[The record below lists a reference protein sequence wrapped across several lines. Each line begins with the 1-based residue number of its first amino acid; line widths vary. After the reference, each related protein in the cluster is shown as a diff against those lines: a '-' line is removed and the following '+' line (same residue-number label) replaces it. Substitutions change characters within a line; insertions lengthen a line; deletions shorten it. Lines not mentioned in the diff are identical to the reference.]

1 MSRDQRVEDNWA
13 LIYAQELALELKS
26 PLIVIF
32 CLVDN
37 FLGATIRHYGFMLK
51 GLSQVESSLKKLN
64 IPFILLKGEPAIE
77 IPKLIANLKAGA
89 IVTDFDPLK
98 IKRNWKQA
106 VIEKIKV
113 AFMEVDAHNIVP
125 CYIASTKQEFAARTF
140 RPKINKLLPK
150 FLDNFRPIIKHPFT
164 FPGIGLDIE
173 WQETENNLKVDRCV
187 DQIEWLK
194 PGESSALKHM
204 RNFIANKLKDYDLN
218 RNDPIL
224 NGQSNLSPYL
234 HFGQISAQRVAL
246 EIINQPIDETS
257 KNSFLEELIVR
268 RELSDNFCHYNLN
281 YDTTEA
287 FPAWAKKSLENHIYD
302 KREYIY
308 TLEQFAN
315 ALTHDDLWNA
325 AQLEMVKYGKIN
337 GYLRM
342 YWAKKILEWTESPE
356 KAIGVA
362 ISLNDKYQL
371 DGRDPN
377 GYTGIAWSIG
387 GVHDRPWNERPVFG
401 KIRYMNYNGCKR
413 KFNVAKYIEKVNES

>member
-1 MSRDQRVEDNWA
+1 
-13 LIYAQELALELKS
+13 
-26 PLIVIF
+26 
-32 CLVDN
+32 
-37 FLGATIRHYGFMLK
+37 
-51 GLSQVESSLKKLN
+51 
-64 IPFILLKGEPAIE
+64 
-77 IPKLIANLKAGA
+77 
-89 IVTDFDPLK
+89 
-98 IKRNWKQA
+98 
-106 VIEKIKV
+106 
-113 AFMEVDAHNIVP
+113 
-125 CYIASTKQEFAARTF
+125 
-140 RPKINKLLPK
+140 
-150 FLDNFRPIIKHPFT
+150 
-164 FPGIGLDIE
+164 
-173 WQETENNLKVDRCV
+173 
-187 DQIEWLK
+187 
-194 PGESSALKHM
+194 LKHM

-356 KAIGVA
+356 KAIEIA

-387 GVHDRPWNERPVFG
+387 GLHDRPWNERPVFG